1 MPETFLHARKNA
13 HEKIKSAKNFAQQKI
28 AAAHTAI

>member
-1 MPETFLHARKNA
+1 MPETFLHARKMRT
-13 HEKIKSAKNFAQQKI
+13 KKRKSAKNFAQQKM